1 MRDEQPTLS
10 VVVPAYNEAERLGE
24 TLRNVLRHLRAR
36 RGSRRIGSCEVIVVD
51 DGSADATAAV
61 ATALAAADPWLRL
74 IRVGP
79 NRGKGHAVRVG
90 VLASLGD
97 RVLVC
102 DADSSTPI
110 EELDRLER
118 ALDDGADVAIA
129 SRAGRDARIG
139 VHQPAVRERL
149 GRAGNAAIRRLLLP
163 GVFDTQCGFKLYD
176 GPAARRV
183 LGLVRTDGW
192 GFDIEVLYLFRRA
205 GARICEVPVRW
216 DHRAGS
222 TVRPTAYLA
231 VGADLLRLR
240 LRYLRWAP
248 PVDGCR
254 TVRVRSVA

>member
-1 MRDEQPTLS
+1 MGDERPALS
-10 VVVPAYNEAERLGE
+10 VVVPAYNEADRLDE
-24 TLRNVLRHLRAR
+24 TLRTVLGYLHAR
-36 RGSRRIGSCEVIVVD
+36 PVRRCEVIVVD
-51 DGSADATAAV
+51 DGSVDDTASV
-61 ATALAAADPWLRL
+61 AAALAATDPWLRL

-90 VLASLGD
+90 VLATVGD

-110 EELDRLER
+110 HELDRLER
-118 ALDDGADVAIA
+118 ALDRGADVAVA

-139 VHQPAVRERL
+139 VRQPAVRERL
-149 GRAGNAAIRRLLLP
+149 GRAGNVAIRWLLLP

-205 GARICEVPVRW
+205 GAQICEVSVRW

-231 VGADLLRLR
+231 VGADLLRLW

-254 TVRVRSVA
+254 PARVRSVA